1 MELSLSQETQLD
13 VLRRR
18 CAELEKEL
26 EHLRLKQ
33 QTRLTIAADVHP
45 SLLPGPVRHDRI
57 WIDVRYVPIE
67 EVGGDYCQVRF
78 PDRATCYVTMCDV
91 MRWRSDKVPGFCS
104 DKLPCPFTV
113 RVERRPW
120 ERYAGGFQMLE
131 ERRRTC
137 TPVPYL
143 RRRCRPTWSGVFM
156 RMNSLHSSCA
166 PESLKLVRAPT
177 NAGPAQPT
185 TGALR
190 KRGPLRQPTQ

>member
-33 QTRLTIAADVHP
+33 QTRLTIAADVHR

-91 MRWRSDKVPGFCS
+91 MGHGVGSALLAIRSIQVRRVLGADYRWIGKRGDSV
-104 DKLPCPFTV
+104 L
-113 RVERRPW
+113 RRP
-120 ERYAGGFQMLE
+120 
-131 ERRRTC
+131 T
-137 TPVPYL
+137 
-143 RRRCRPTWSGVFM
+143 
-156 RMNSLHSSCA
+156 
-166 PESLKLVRAPT
+166 
-177 NAGPAQPT
+177 
-185 TGALR
+185 
-190 KRGPLRQPTQ
+190 

>member
-33 QTRLTIAADVHP
+33 QTRLTIAADVHR

-91 MRWRSDKVPGFCS
+91 MGHGVGSALLAIRSIQVRRVLGADYRWIGKRGDSV
-104 DKLPCPFTV
+104 L
-113 RVERRPW
+113 RRP
-120 ERYAGGFQMLE
+120 A
-131 ERRRTC
+131 
-137 TPVPYL
+137 
-143 RRRCRPTWSGVFM
+143 
-156 RMNSLHSSCA
+156 
-166 PESLKLVRAPT
+166 
-177 NAGPAQPT
+177 
-185 TGALR
+185 
-190 KRGPLRQPTQ
+190 